1 MWSRTPLQ
9 PNPRRL
15 PRRSVLAGLA
25 MAGAATGDGAAQSGG
40 VKFGTSGEGGGFIV
54 YAGAFVDAIKWANPS
69 IGIKPVPTRGSVE
82 NVPLLQEGKL
92 DIGLVFGE
100 VAQELFNPREGVPTK
115 LKVIC
120 TVYASPGMFVVRA
133 DTRHRTI
140 DDLKGRP
147 VVWNAKGAALAL
159 QARYVLDALDLD
171 PDKDFEAIYTE
182 RMTDGPAMLLEGR
195 ASALWGSGNRWP
207 GFVKVASDPRGARFI
222 TPDDKQIDRIV
233 AKHNF
238 MRRIAVPPGRYPGQS
253 DPLLTV
259 GSWSYVLAR
268 PYLDDSVG
276 YALAAALHKAEKA
289 GGLFG
294 GQIAEST
301 VKNTLASLPR
311 PDALQGGVELYYRE
325 IGAIK

>member
-1 MWSRTPLQ
+1 MWSRAPSQTK
-9 PNPRRL
+9 PRGL
-15 PRRSVLAGLA
+15 PRRSLLAGLA
-25 MAGAATGDGAAQSGG
+25 MASAARESAAQSGG
-40 VKFGTSGEGGGFIV
+40 VKFGTSGEGGGFII

-100 VAQELFNPREGVPTK
+100 VAQQLFNPKEGAPTQ

-133 DTRHRTI
+133 DSRHRTI

-147 VVWNAKGAALAL
+147 VIWNAKGAALAL

-182 RMTDGPAMLLEGR
+182 RMIDGPAMLLDGR

-222 TPDDKQIDRIV
+222 TPDDRQIDRV
-233 AKHNF
+233 VTKHKF
-238 MRRIAVPPGRYPGQS
+238 MRRIAVPAGRYPGQS

-276 YALAAALHKAEKA
+276 YALAAALHKAERA
-289 GGLFG
+289 GSLFG
-294 GQIAEST
+294 GQLAEST

-311 PDALQGGVELYYRE
+311 LDVLQGGVELYYRE
-325 IGAIK
+325 IGAI

>member
-1 MWSRTPLQ
+1 MRSHTPSQ
-9 PNPRRL
+9 TKPRRL

-25 MAGAATGDGAAQSGG
+25 MAGAAASEGAAQSGG
-40 VKFGTSGEGGGFIV
+40 VKFGTAAEGGGFII

-100 VAQELFNPREGVPTK
+100 VAQQLFNPKEGSPTK

-120 TVYASPGMFVVRA
+120 TVFASPGMFVVRA
-133 DTRHRTI
+133 DSRHRTI

-147 VVWNAKGAALAL
+147 VIFNAKGAALAL

-182 RMTDGPAMLLEGR
+182 RMIDGPAMLMEGR

-222 TPDDKQIDRIV
+222 TPDKEQIERIV

-238 MRRIAVPPGRYPGQS
+238 MRRITVPAGRYPGQS
-253 DPLLTV
+253 EPLLTV

-276 YALAAALHKAEKA
+276 YALAAALHKAEK
-289 GGLFG
+289 GGSLFG
-294 GQIAEST
+294 GQLAEST

-311 PDALQGGVELYYRE
+311 LDVLQGGAELYYRE

>member
-1 MWSRTPLQ
+1 MWSRKPSQTEL
-9 PNPRRL
+9 RRL

-25 MAGAATGDGAAQSGG
+25 MAGASAGEGTAQSGG
-40 VKFGTSGEGGGFIV
+40 LKFGTASEGGGFIV
-54 YAGAFVDAIKWANPS
+54 YAGAFVDAVKWANPTL
-69 IGIKPVPTRGSVE
+69 GIKPIPTGGSVE
-82 NVPLLQEGKL
+82 NVPLLQEGKV

-100 VAQELFNPREGVPTK
+100 VAQQLFNPKDGPPTN

-133 DTRHRTI
+133 DTRYRTI
-140 DDLKGRP
+140 EDLKGRP
-147 VVWNAKGAALAL
+147 VIWNGGALAL
-159 QARYVLDALDLD
+159 QARFVMGALDLD
-171 PDKDFEAIYTE
+171 PDKDFEAIYIERLTE
-182 RMTDGPAMLLEGR
+182 GPTMILEGR
-195 ASALWGSGNRWP
+195 ASALWGAGNRWP

-222 TPDDKQIDRIV
+222 TPDKEQIDRIV

-238 MRRIAVPPGRYPGQS
+238 MRRIAVPAGRYPGQF

-276 YALAAALHKAEKA
+276 YALAAALHKVERA

-294 GQIAEST
+294 GQLAESI
-301 VKNTLASLPR
+301 VQNTLTSLPR
-311 PDALQGGVELYYRE
+311 RDVLQGGVELYYRE

>member
-1 MWSRTPLQ
+1 
-9 PNPRRL
+9 
-15 PRRSVLAGLA
+15 
-25 MAGAATGDGAAQSGG
+25 MAGAAAGEGAAQSGG
-40 VKFGTSGEGGGFIV
+40 VKFGTASEGGGFIV

-69 IGIKPVPTRGSVE
+69 IGIKPMPTRGSVE
-82 NVPLLQEGKL
+82 NVPLLQEGKI

-100 VAQELFNPREGVPTK
+100 VAQQLFNPKDGPPTK

-140 DDLKGRP
+140 EDLKGRP
-147 VVWNAKGAALAL
+147 IVWNGGALAL
-159 QARYVLDALDLD
+159 QARYVMGALDLD

-182 RMTDGPAMLLEGR
+182 RLTEGPAMILEGR
-195 ASALWGSGNRWP
+195 ASALWGAGNRWP

-222 TPDDKQIDRIV
+222 TPDKEQIDRIV

-238 MRRIAVPPGRYPGQS
+238 MRRIAVPAGRYPGQS
-253 DPLLTV
+253 DPLLTI

-276 YALAAALHKAEKA
+276 YALAAALHKVEKA
-289 GGLFG
+289 GGLFS
-294 GQIAEST
+294 GQLAEST

-311 PDALQGGVELYYRE
+311 LDVLQGGVELYYRE

>member
-1 MWSRTPLQ
+1 
-9 PNPRRL
+9 
-15 PRRSVLAGLA
+15 
-25 MAGAATGDGAAQSGG
+25 MAGAATGEGAAQSGG
-40 VKFGTSGEGGGFIV
+40 VKFGTSPEGGGFII

-69 IGIKPVPTRGSVE
+69 IGVKPVPTRGSVE

-100 VAQELFNPREGVPTK
+100 VAQQLFNPKEGAPTK

-133 DTRHRTI
+133 DSRHRTI

-171 PDKDFEAIYTE
+171 PEKDFEAIYTE
-182 RMTDGPAMLLEGR
+182 RVIDGPTMLLEGR

-238 MRRIAVPPGRYPGQS
+238 MRRLAIPAGRYPGQS

-276 YALAAALHKAEKA
+276 YALAAALHKVEKA
-289 GGLFG
+289 GTLFG
-294 GQIAEST
+294 GQLVEST

-311 PDALQGGVELYYRE
+311 LDVLQGGAELYYRE
-325 IGAIK
+325 IGAIR